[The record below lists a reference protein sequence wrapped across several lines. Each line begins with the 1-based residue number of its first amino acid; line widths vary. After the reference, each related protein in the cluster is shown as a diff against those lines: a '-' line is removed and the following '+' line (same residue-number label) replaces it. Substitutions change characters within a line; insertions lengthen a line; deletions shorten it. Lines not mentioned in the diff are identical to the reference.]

1 MKYLTIAL
9 LALAC
14 NANAEPIAVVPI
26 RGGEVTL
33 TDTPCSGE
41 AGQQANVRVL
51 SVDRAGGWMF
61 EPMHG
66 PGMFRVVFA
75 AGGSRLYH
83 LREEDVLPWEGRG
96 HD

>member
-33 TDTPCSGE
+33 TDADGYRSFSPAEAFESGYTE
-41 AGQQANVRVL
+41 IK
-51 SVDRAGGWMF
+51 
-61 EPMHG
+61 
-66 PGMFRVVFA
+66 
-75 AGGSRLYH
+75 
-83 LREEDVLPWEGRG
+83 
-96 HD
+96 